1 MGILD
6 FFRSAKPAP
15 KEARILILGL
25 DNAGKTSILKKLS
38 EEEISHVMP
47 TQGFNIKSLQQQGF
61 KLNVWDI
68 GGQRAIRPYWRHYF
82 DNADVLIF
90 VVDTA
95 DKRRLEEAG
104 AELDQLLE
112 EEKLAGVPLLVFANK
127 QDLLNALPAAE
138 IADGLNLMGI
148 RDREWQI
155 QPCSAKNG
163 EGLTEGMEWVV
174 GHVGKDKA

>member
-6 FFRSAKPAP
+6 WFRSAKPTP

-38 EEEISHVMP
+38 DEDINHIMP
-47 TQGFNIKSLQQQGF
+47 TQGFNMKSLTQEGF

-82 DNADVLIF
+82 ENADVLVY
-90 VVDTA
+90 VVDSA

-104 AELDQLLE
+104 IELDQLLE
-112 EEKLAGVPLLVFANK
+112 EEKLAGVPLLVYANK
-127 QDLLNALPAAE
+127 QDLVSAVPAAG
-138 IADGLNLMGI
+138 IADSMNLTAL
-148 RDREWQI
+148 RDRRWHVQ
-155 QPCSAKNG
+155 QCSAKTGNG
-163 EGLTEGMEWVV
+163 LQEGMDWLMQNVQ
-174 GHVGKDKA
+174 KST

>member
-6 FFRSAKPAP
+6 WFRSAKPTP

-38 EEEISHVMP
+38 DEDINHIMP
-47 TQGFNIKSLQQQGF
+47 TQGFNMKSLTQEGF

-82 DNADVLIF
+82 ENADVLVY
-90 VVDTA
+90 VVDSA

-104 AELDQLLE
+104 TELDQLLE
-112 EEKLAGVPLLVFANK
+112 EEKLAGVPLLVYANK
-127 QDLLNALPAAE
+127 QDLVSAVPAAG
-138 IADGLNLMGI
+138 IADSMNLTSL
-148 RDREWQI
+148 RDRAWHVQ
-155 QPCSAKNG
+155 QCSAKTGNG
-163 EGLTEGMEWVV
+163 LQEGMDWLMRNVQ
-174 GHVGKDKA
+174 KST